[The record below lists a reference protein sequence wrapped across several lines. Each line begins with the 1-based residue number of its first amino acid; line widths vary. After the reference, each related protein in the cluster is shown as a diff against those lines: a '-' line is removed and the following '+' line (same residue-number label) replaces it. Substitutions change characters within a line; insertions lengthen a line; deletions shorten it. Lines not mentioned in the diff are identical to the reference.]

1 MNLLN
6 QKTQIKKKKHRLM
19 KIQRDLL
26 KEDKKVFHFVSQV
39 KYLSQVSQN
48 LNVKSPNAQ
57 CTLT

>member
-1 MNLLN
+1 
-6 QKTQIKKKKHRLM
+6 M